1 MNVAMSELE
10 SLGREVNVEVSDLNA
25 FEFLHIAQKAGFY
38 KMYPKPNARRKS
50 VPAQKPDVAPGGTL
64 GEWEEMDVVMT
75 KRGPK
80 YTPRRPEKHYRQRV
94 QSSIEDMNLKIA
106 VLEKLLRDRGIDP
119 DSELPENFHIQLA

>member
-10 SLGREVNVEVSDLNA
+10 SIGREVNVEVNDLNA
-25 FEFLHIAQKAGFY
+25 FEFLHMTQKAGFF

-64 GEWEEMDVVMT
+64 GEWVDMDMVMT

-80 YTPRRPEKHYRQRV
+80 YTPRRPEKHYRQRLR
-94 QSSIEDMNLKIA
+94 SNIEDMNHKIA
-106 VLEKLLRDRGIDP
+106 MLEKLLRDRGIDP
-119 DSELPENFHIQLA
+119 DLELPENFHIQLA